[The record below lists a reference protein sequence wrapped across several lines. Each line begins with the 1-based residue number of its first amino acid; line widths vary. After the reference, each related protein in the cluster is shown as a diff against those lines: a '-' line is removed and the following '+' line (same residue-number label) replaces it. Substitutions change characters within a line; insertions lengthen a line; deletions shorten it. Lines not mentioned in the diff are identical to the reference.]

1 IGAVGQLQIEVF
13 EHSMR
18 GEYNSEIRMEPIGK
32 KIARWVKEEDADE
45 KLSTARSMLV
55 KDRFDQ
61 PLFLFENEFAI
72 NWFNDKN
79 PDIELTS
86 LL

>member
-1 IGAVGQLQIEVF
+1 
-13 EHSMR
+13 
-18 GEYNSEIRMEPIGK
+18 
-32 KIARWVKEEDADE
+32 
-45 KLSTARSMLV
+45 V